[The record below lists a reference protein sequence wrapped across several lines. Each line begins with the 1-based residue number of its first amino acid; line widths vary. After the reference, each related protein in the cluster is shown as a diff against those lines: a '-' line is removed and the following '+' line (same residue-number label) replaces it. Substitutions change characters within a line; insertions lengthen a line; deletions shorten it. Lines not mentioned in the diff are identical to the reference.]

1 MTLFDKDCITN
12 ENYSWFKNKLENSF
26 QIPDNQRSKVIFGF
40 NGIGKTTLF
49 KCLKEMNNAAIE
61 YLEYGE
67 LKDVLVKQK
76 NKLVISS
83 NVNQIETIK
92 NQISALKLAVDHK
105 KNLKDNF
112 GINTIG
118 NASSFGDRIKDIQ
131 RNSTFN
137 GFIKQKS
144 DIENIEN
151 YLQGVPPKVFIEV
164 FPELSNVQSAEQEL
178 ENQSKKLLFHAL
190 TDLDDITN
198 ETDTVCPVCGSTV
211 HNLKEVIR
219 SKKLQLSNARSELID
234 KLTKANVTVVADTIN
249 NLVSAHAL
257 LVADEDLKSD
267 YLICNGNSNNYD
279 AIQQNYAEFSALE
292 AQLQPLMT
300 QASANYNSIKVVK
313 SSLEHDLE
321 KYFGIQQTNIEYD
334 DNEFTI
340 TIKFPRELKTYST
353 GEFNLIGFLY
363 KIYSFIGSD
372 KSTLVLDDP
381 VSSLDLL
388 NHYKIA
394 YEIVRHSNSKTIIV
408 LTHSIEF
415 INVVN
420 SQYPGKFDFLY
431 LEEFSQSIR
440 IQPIVFNGGDPN
452 PNVITLDKLND
463 TQDFLGFIEALK
475 RRETEVDNDAI
486 QELFHYTPNEKFL
499 DGNQDKF
506 SNHSLMDLIDEFTS
520 FSFDDFYRNS
530 YVKVQHLSALRVWL
544 EKALFDLIPEEN
556 DDLRN
561 NFLQKETL
569 SKKIDCILPRNAIPT
584 IPVPRNLNRDVLVS
598 KKVMLNQGVHYYSQ
612 IMPFSYA
619 INLSLDMLE
628 QEIIELKDLFS

>member
-1 MTLFDKDCITN
+1 MTLFNKNCITN
-12 ENYSWFKNKLENSF
+12 ESYSWFKDKLENSF
-26 QIPDNQRSKVIFGF
+26 QILDNQRSKVIFGF

-49 KCLKEMNNAAIE
+49 KCLKEMNNEAME

-67 LKDVLVKQK
+67 LKDILVKQRD
-76 NKLVISS
+76 KLIISS
-83 NVNQIETIK
+83 NVNQIETLQ
-92 NQISALKLAVDHK
+92 NQISTLKSAVDHK

-112 GINTIG
+112 GISNRQR
-118 NASSFGDRIKDIQ
+118 ASSFGTRIQ
-131 RNSTFN
+131 AAQQNGTFT
-137 GFIKQKS
+137 GFISQKNA
-144 DIENIEN
+144 IETIES
-151 YLQGVPPKVFIEV
+151 YLQGVPSRVFIDI
-164 FPELSNVQSAEQEL
+164 FPELATIRTAEQEL
-178 ENQSKKLLFHAL
+178 ENQNKKLLLHAL
-190 TDLDDITN
+190 ATLDEITK
-198 ETDTVCPVCGSTV
+198 ETDTICPVCGNSA
-211 HNLKEVIR
+211 HNLKEIIEEKR
-219 SKKLQLSNARSELID
+219 RQLSGTRSELTD
-234 KLTKANVTVVADTIN
+234 KLRKANINVDADIINDLVT
-249 NLVSAHAL
+249 AHAL
-257 LVADEDLKSD
+257 LVDDEDLKSD

-279 AIQQNYAEFSALE
+279 AIQQNYAEFLALE

-300 QASANYNSIKVVK
+300 QARANYNSIRAVK

-334 DNEFTI
+334 DDKFTI

-394 YEIVRHSNSKTIIV
+394 YEIVRHSTSKTIIV

-431 LEEFSQSIR
+431 LEEFGQSIR
-440 IQPIVFNGGDPN
+440 IQPIVLNGEDPN
-452 PNVITLDKLND
+452 PNVITLDKLSD

-475 RRETEVDNDAI
+475 RRETEVDNDEI

-499 DGNQDKF
+499 DGNQDNF
-506 SNHSLMDLIDEFTS
+506 SNHSLINLIDEFTS
-520 FSFDDFYRNS
+520 FRFYDFYGNS

-556 DDLRN
+556 DNLRN

-569 SKKIDCILPRNAIPT
+569 SKKINCILPRNATPT
-584 IPVPRNLNRDVLVS
+584 IAVPRNLNRDVLVS